1 MSDFSSASTASEDSN
16 EVDDESSDHNNEA
29 KQHSV
34 AVAAARYVR
43 AFVPPPVHWL
53 RRYSWLALRSDLLAA
68 VTVTVTLIPQSVA
81 YAQLAGLNARFGFQ
95 SAGVAPI
102 VYAMLG
108 TSHVT
113 AIGPLALISVLSA
126 NAVTKL
132 GLDPTLQQAAY
143 ERASIALACLSGILM
158 LAFGLLRL
166 GVIVRFLAHP
176 VMAGFTTAAGLIIG
190 ATQLKH
196 LFGVKVPDQPT
207 VFHTIYEVGAVLGS
221 TNIAALLVSLVSMAF
236 LLTMR
241 FLKQR
246 FRDKSWLR
254 LFPDQLVLMIG
265 ATLVSWLAA
274 LNATYALGVV
284 GPMPQSFPLPTV
296 PDASVMGAL
305 FVDALMIALI
315 GFAQTIG
322 VAATFARGSE
332 FPIDASQEFVAL
344 GVAEIAASFF
354 SAFAVTGGLSR
365 TAVAAAAGAA
375 TPLHGL
381 FVGVLA
387 ILSGFVAELL
397 FHLPQAVLASGI
409 IVSSISLVDTA
420 TLRHLWRV
428 DKRDFLLMLL
438 TVAITLGLGVQN
450 GLLVSVGISAA
461 LVVLQASRAH
471 VARLGLVAGTG
482 DTFRNVRRFS
492 NATEQRGVVIL
503 RYDAPLFFANAQH
516 FEDTVVDQMR
526 RSRDDGNDVRAV
538 LFDFAAVNTIDST
551 AMRVLWALVARL
563 EKDGVRVMFA
573 QVKGPVRDSFR
584 RFGIA
589 CSDAARFQLTLQS
602 ALQRLKEH
610 GFCQLNSSQSDSVCC
625 SACPSDSM
633 TFFTAAIMPS
643 AFRPARAP
651 SASASSTEWPAR
663 ACRTASTAPTRFD
676 VLQWHRIGAADASL
690 STAAHRSTSADENEP
705 TDTPTPS

>member
-1 MSDFSSASTASEDSN
+1 MSSAPEFDSASSSSN
-16 EVDDESSDHNNEA
+16 EEPTNEADESSTSDSGNESRCA
-29 KQHSV
+29 R
-34 AVAAARYVR
+34 ATAAASRYAR
-43 AFVPPPVHWL
+43 SLVPPPVRWL

-68 VTVTVTLIPQSVA
+68 VTVVVTLIPQSVA

-95 SAGVAPI
+95 SAGVAPL
-102 VYAMLG
+102 VYALLG

-126 NAVTKL
+126 NAVTAL
-132 GLDPTLQQAAY
+132 GLDPALQQAEY

-176 VMAGFTTAAGLIIG
+176 VMAGFTTAAGLIIA

-196 LFGVKVPDQPT
+196 LFGVKLADQST
-207 VFHTIYEVGAVLGS
+207 VFHTLYEVARLLPS
-221 TNIAALLVSLVSMAF
+221 TNVAALVVSLVSLAF
-236 LLTMR
+236 LLTAR

-246 FRDKSWLR
+246 FRHKAWLR
-254 LFPDQLVLMIG
+254 LFPDQLLLMVG

-274 LNATYALGVV
+274 LNSTYSLSVV

-322 VAATFARGSE
+322 VAATFAQGSE

-409 IVSSISLVDTA
+409 IVSCISLIDMA

-428 DKRDFLLMLL
+428 DKRDFLLMLI

-450 GLLVSVGISAA
+450 GLLVSVGVSAG
-461 LVVLQASRAH
+461 LVLLQASRAH
-471 VARLGLVAGTG
+471 VARLGLIAGTE
-482 DTFRNVRRFS
+482 DTFRNVRRFRS
-492 NATEQRGVVIL
+492 ASEQRGVVIV
-503 RYDAPLFFANAQH
+503 RYDAPLFFANAQQ
-516 FEDTVVDQMR
+516 FEDAVDEQLR
-526 RSRDDGNDVRAV
+526 HSRDDGNVVRAV
-538 LFDFAAVNTIDST
+538 LLDFAAVNTIDST
-551 AMRVLWALVARL
+551 AMRMLLALVARL
-563 EKDGVRVMFA
+563 EQSGVRVMFA
-573 QVKGPVRDSFR
+573 QVKGPVRDTFR
-584 RFGIA
+584 RFDVA
-589 CSDAARFQLTLQS
+589 CADPARFQPTLR
-602 ALQRLKEH
+602 AGLQRLREH
-610 GFCQLNSSQSDSVCC
+610 GFVD
-625 SACPSDSM
+625 
-633 TFFTAAIMPS
+633 
-643 AFRPARAP
+643 
-651 SASASSTEWPAR
+651 
-663 ACRTASTAPTRFD
+663 
-676 VLQWHRIGAADASL
+676 
-690 STAAHRSTSADENEP
+690 
-705 TDTPTPS
+705 